1 MAGGIWSPTMHYPGI
16 RWILAFSV
24 AAVPLGCDSGDGDD
38 DGSSTAM
45 TVPMTSTNPTDGGE
59 TTAETGDTAE
69 MVTYADVE
77 AIWTGTE
84 GSCVAGCHTAGGTG
98 DSLTMLVLTPGMGY
112 AELVGPMANQLP
124 TMPLVTPGNPS
135 MSYLWHKLD
144 GTQQQVGGS
153 GILMPQGRPKLPE
166 DQLAIVKAW
175 IEGGALP

>member
-1 MAGGIWSPTMHYPGI
+1 MHYPGT
-16 RWILAFSV
+16 RWILAFSL
-24 AAVPLGCDSGDGDD
+24 AAAPLGCDSGDGDD
-38 DGSSTAM
+38 DGSSTA
-45 TVPMTSTNPTDGGE
+45 PMTSTNPTDNDP
-59 TTAETGDTAE
+59 TAETGETDTAG

-77 AIWTGTE
+77 AIWNSATG
-84 GSCVAGCHTAGGTG
+84 GCVAGCHTAGGTG
-98 DSLTMLVLTPGMGY
+98 DSLTMLILTSGMGY

-124 TMPLVTPGNPS
+124 TMPLVTPGEPS

-153 GILMPQGRPKLPE
+153 GLLMPQGKPKLPD